1 MLVDSEGTA
10 PPGLRGTARA
20 RKKNDVPTGAGASV
34 RDVDGS
40 FLDDG
45 AAGRKVNDEE
55 VKHDEKADENV
66 EEVKRKVKEVK
77 RDSQL

>member
-1 MLVDSEGTA
+1 MDSGGTA
-10 PPGLRGTARA
+10 PPGLRGTGRRT

-34 RDVDGS
+34 RDADGS

-45 AAGRKVNDEE
+45 AGRKVSDGE